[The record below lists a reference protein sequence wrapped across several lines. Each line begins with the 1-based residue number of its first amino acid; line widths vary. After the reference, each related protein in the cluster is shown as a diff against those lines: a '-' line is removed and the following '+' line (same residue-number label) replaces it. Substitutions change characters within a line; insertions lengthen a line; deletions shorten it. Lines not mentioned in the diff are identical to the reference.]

1 MAAMARRRGPGD
13 LFDRR
18 YITGRAES
26 PVGGSDVCPDGP
38 KTKQKTKEKQ
48 KKSATARH
56 EWMPTRTIYPVAL
69 SLFSLF
75 LFIHFFLFMSIHF
88 YHPANRIGRPYS
100 KRLQLEIHPF
110 QVAVVKKSRTFFN
123 GDTAIYWDKKKLN
136 KNFKKRRISFYCF

>member
-1 MAAMARRRGPGD
+1 MDAHADNIPRSTF
-13 LFDRR
+13 L
-18 YITGRAES
+18 
-26 PVGGSDVCPDGP
+26 V
-38 KTKQKTKEKQ
+38 
-48 KKSATARH
+48 
-56 EWMPTRTIYPVAL
+56 
-69 SLFSLF
+69 FSF
-75 LFIHFFLFMSIHF
+75 SIHPFFLFMSIHF